1 MSEKRINLFVD
12 VVKMIIIVLISLI
25 LVSTIIFLVSDDP
38 MTAIYSVFAGPF
50 QSLRRIGNII
60 EASAPLI
67 FTALAVIIIFES
79 GQFSMIAE
87 GSFFIG
93 AMGATVIGIAWKLPV
108 GIHAAVALLAAGICG
123 AAVAMVPAFLKKQ
136 WGVDELVTSIMFN
149 YVVQFFALYII
160 NYHFRDMGS
169 STLASVKVEETS
181 GLPVIL
187 NGTRIHVGVL
197 LGILLCVLVWLMMNH
212 TAFGKKIIICG
223 DNPLFAKYAGL
234 KVTGIMFVAQIV
246 AGAIAGIGGGAE
258 LLGMYDRFK
267 WTASPGYGWTGI
279 VVALLAR
286 RNPIM
291 VPFAALFIGYLNV
304 GADIMARSSDMGRE
318 FVGIIQG
325 IMMFLV
331 AAEALLRGWRQ
342 RLIVK
347 NAKAENT
354 KVEKEGATA

>member
-1 MSEKRINLFVD
+1 
-12 VVKMIIIVLISLI
+12 MIIIVLISLI

-212 TAFGKKIIICG
+212 TAFGKKIKICG
-223 DNPLFAKYAGL
+223 DNQFVCKICWTEGDRNYVCGTDCCGCNCGNRRWSRTSECMIGL
-234 KVTGIMFVAQIV
+234 NG
-246 AGAIAGIGGGAE
+246 
-258 LLGMYDRFK
+258 LLPRVMDGL
-267 WTASPGYGWTGI
+267 G
-279 VVALLAR
+279 L
-286 RNPIM
+286 
-291 VPFAALFIGYLNV
+291 
-304 GADIMARSSDMGRE
+304 
-318 FVGIIQG
+318 
-325 IMMFLV
+325 
-331 AAEALLRGWRQ
+331 
-342 RLIVK
+342 
-347 NAKAENT
+347 
-354 KVEKEGATA
+354 